1 MRVERPA
8 ASTTAAMRR
17 APPADGS
24 SRGCGRVTIS
34 ISNPPTPMP
43 VIASRGT
50 SMPASSRM
58 STQSKPFSLGERAQ
72 PGAPSTGRSRAR
84 ATRSRFPGST
94 GIPKCS
100 TRPPIVSTAAGITSR
115 RSAIA
120 EAPNTIT
127 SSAPAP
133 STSSIA
139 LASAR
144 WSCDTRRSAT
154 IMDLANAI
162 GRDADE
168 RTGRFCRR
176 KGAIALLG
184 CDRERNDLDRGDHLA
199 DDDRLVGGQRR
210 KRDRLVDVVEPI
222 DRPFVHHQ
230 HARVLREQI
239 GAAGEGAIDAHPLP
253 SSRCGDLGSGGVLR
267 DISRLDPRHHDL
279 ANARSLQR
287 GDLVRA
293 DQGALFQD
301 ETALA
306 DRMHRDPARGLA
318 DRDRAEFHG
327 VFSRILSGVG
337 IS

>member
-1 MRVERPA
+1 MRHAPLRHNHGPG
-8 ASTTAAMRR
+8 RR
-17 APPADGS
+17 QALLRHLQGFLDHLRRKARKQ
-24 SRGCGRVTIS
+24 RGHD
-34 ISNPPTPMP
+34 P
-43 VIASRGT
+43 
-50 SMPASSRM
+50 
-58 STQSKPFSLGERAQ
+58 
-72 PGAPSTGRSRAR
+72 
-84 ATRSRFPGST
+84 
-94 GIPKCS
+94 
-100 TRPPIVSTAAGITSR
+100 
-115 RSAIA
+115 
-120 EAPNTIT
+120 
-127 SSAPAP
+127 
-133 STSSIA
+133 
-139 LASAR
+139 
-144 WSCDTRRSAT
+144 
-154 IMDLANAI
+154 DLANAI

-267 DISRLDPRHHDL
+267 DPDQRRHHL
-279 ANARSLQR
+279 IL
-287 GDLVRA
+287 RA